1 MYPKFLGQGADLSLK
16 TSGGSKYYLEIDTD
30 NTSLAGRYDCQYSD
44 NPKEVNK
51 AEYSASDAPSLV

>member
-44 NPKEVNK
+44 NPKEVKKEN
-51 AEYSASDAPSLV
+51 L